1 MTDID
6 ENVDVNLQWNN
17 YKLALATRM
26 ADSIVNGLAKSIKLL
41 AIMLHQPQNKPMI
54 KVKLKITTKSQIQS
68 ALV

>member
-54 KVKLKITTKSQIQS
+54 KVISTLRTRINVH
-68 ALV
+68 A